1 MKFKEIQKKYLQQ
14 FKKFTFFIT
23 NYIFFCIHFY
33 CSDYFV
39 NSIRH
44 FGIYKNQIGHIN

>member
-14 FKKFTFFIT
+14 FKKFTFFLT
-23 NYIFFCIHFY
+23 NYIFFCIYFY
-33 CSDYFV
+33 CFDYFV